1 MSVAR
6 ANSIIRSSIIIV
18 GGGASGVVLAAHL
31 LKSPN
36 PDLRVTLIEKRPH
49 FGQGIAYSTLLSA
62 HVLNVS
68 AAGMSA
74 YADDP
79 LNFWRW
85 LQGRGLISQEQ
96 TPQTPFYAPRSV
108 YARYLKEVLDELEA
122 REKETGRLRLIREES
137 LSISPTSSGVE
148 VVLANGTSVV
158 AHLAVLATGHDEQP
172 GAGQGHA
179 IRMGTEADTALDPEA
194 RVLVLGTGLSMVDA
208 FLSLEQRGHRGEIV
222 AVSRRGLLPAP
233 HRKGNP
239 IKLDVADI
247 PLGTQLSYFVGWFR
261 DLIRENQ
268 KAGIDWRDVVDGLR
282 PFNQKIWQNWPSS
295 AKRRFVE
302 HTKAWWDIHRHRLA
316 PEVHARVTE
325 AVRTGRIRPV
335 AGRVVGIE
343 AGDGFTVGIQSRHTK
358 ALETLQVARIYD
370 CTGIARDISTTSN
383 SVVRSLVDRGLA
395 RPDPLRLGL
404 DVTAKCEIIAGDGTA
419 SAKILAVGPLTRGTF
434 FEIDAI
440 PDIRVQCARLSKQL
454 LG

>member
-1 MSVAR
+1 MTGR
-6 ANSIIRSSIIIV
+6 ATPSSIIIV

-36 PDLRVTLIEKRPH
+36 PDLRVSLIEKRPH
-49 FGQGIAYSTLLSA
+49 FGQGMAYSTLLSA

-79 LNFWRW
+79 GNFSRW
-85 LQGRGLISQEQ
+85 LLGRGLATPEQ
-96 TPQTPFYAPRSV
+96 APVYAPRSV
-108 YARYLKEVLDELEA
+108 YARYLKELLDELEA
-122 REKETGRLRLIREES
+122 REQQTGRLRLIREES
-137 LSISPTSSGVE
+137 LSISPTASGVE
-148 VVLANGTSVV
+148 VALANGTSVV
-158 AHLAVLATGHDEQP
+158 AHLSVLATGHDEEP

-179 IRMGTEADTALDPEA
+179 IRMGSEADTAFDPEA

-208 FLSLEQRGHRGEIV
+208 FLSLEQRGHRGAIV
-222 AVSRRGLLPAP
+222 AVSRRGLLPSP

-247 PLGTQLSYFVGWFR
+247 PLGTQLSYFVAWFR
-261 DLIRENQ
+261 DLIRENH

-302 HTKAWWDIHRHRLA
+302 HTKAWWDIHRHRMA
-316 PEVHARVTE
+316 PQVYARVAE
-325 AVRTGRIRPV
+325 AVQAGRIRLV
-335 AGRVVGIE
+335 AGRVVEIA
-343 AGDGFTVGIQSRHTK
+343 AGDGFSVQVQSRHTQQ
-358 ALETLQVARIYD
+358 LERFDVARIYD
-370 CTGIARDISTTSN
+370 CAGIARDISATSN

-404 DVTAKCEIIAGDGTA
+404 DVTANCEVIAGDGTV

-440 PDIRVQCARLSKQL
+440 PDIRVQCARLSKRL

>member
-6 ANSIIRSSIIIV
+6 TNSIIIV

-31 LKSPN
+31 LKSAN

-79 LNFWRW
+79 GNFWRW
-85 LQGRGLISQEQ
+85 LQGRGLVSQEQ

-108 YARYLKEVLDELEA
+108 YARYLKELLDELEA

-148 VVLANGTSVV
+148 VTLANGTSVV

-179 IRMGTEADTALDPEA
+179 IRMGTEADTALDAEA

-208 FLSLEQRGHRGEIV
+208 FLSLEQRGHKGEIV
-222 AVSRRGLLPAP
+222 AVSRRGLLPSP

-247 PLGTQLSYFVGWFR
+247 PLGTQLSYFVSWFR

-268 KAGIDWRDVVDGLR
+268 KAGVDWRDVVDGLR

-343 AGDGFTVGIQSRHTK
+343 AGDGLAVEIQSRHTQ

-404 DVTAKCEIIAGDGTA
+404 DVSAKCEIIAGDGTA

>member
-1 MSVAR
+1 MSGR
-6 ANSIIRSSIIIV
+6 ANSIIIV
-18 GGGASGVVLAAHL
+18 GGGASGVVMAAHL

-79 LNFWRW
+79 GNFWRW
-85 LQGRGLISQEQ
+85 LQGRGLVDPEQ
-96 TPQTPFYAPRSV
+96 TPQTPFYAPRSI
-108 YARYLKEVLDELEA
+108 YARYLGELLDELEA
-122 REKETGRLRLIREES
+122 REQPTGRLRLIHEES
-137 LSISPTSSGVE
+137 LSITPTASGVE
-148 VVLANGTSVV
+148 VALANGTSVV
-158 AHLAVLATGHDEQP
+158 AHLAILATGHDEQP
-172 GAGQGHA
+172 AQGHA
-179 IRMGTEADTALDPEA
+179 IRMGSEADTALDPES
-194 RVLVLGTGLSMVDA
+194 RVMVLGTGLSMVDA
-208 FLSLEQRGHRGEIV
+208 FLALEQRGHTGEIV
-222 AVSRRGLLPAP
+222 AVSRRGLLPSP

-282 PFNQKIWQNWPSS
+282 PFNQKIWQNWPAS

-302 HTKAWWDIHRHRLA
+302 HTKAWWDIHRHRMA
-316 PEVHARVTE
+316 PEVYAKVTQ
-325 AVRTGRIRPV
+325 AVQSGRIRLV
-335 AGRVVGIE
+335 AGRVVGITPGE
-343 AGDGFTVGIQSRHTK
+343 AFSVDVQSRHSQLVE
-358 ALETLQVARIYD
+358 AFDVARIYD
-370 CTGIARDISTTSN
+370 CSGIVRDISTSSN

-395 RPDPLRLGL
+395 RPDPMRIGL
-404 DVTAKCEIIAGDGTA
+404 DVSANCEIIAGDGA
-419 SAKILAVGPLTRGTF
+419 VSRKILAVGPLTRGTF

>member
-222 AVSRRGLLPAP
+222 AVSRRGRRPSP

>member
-1 MSVAR
+1 MTGR
-6 ANSIIRSSIIIV
+6 ANSIIIV

-79 LNFWRW
+79 GNFWRW
-85 LQGRGLISQEQ
+85 LLDRGLATPEQ
-96 TPQTPFYAPRSV
+96 APVYAPRSV
-108 YARYLKEVLDELEA
+108 YARYLKELLDELEA
-122 REKETGRLRLIREES
+122 CELETRRLRLIREES
-137 LSISPTSSGVE
+137 LSISPTASGVE
-148 VVLANGTSVV
+148 VALANGTSVV

-172 GAGQGHA
+172 GAGQGLA
-179 IRMGTEADTALDPEA
+179 IRMGSEADTALDPDS

-208 FLSLEQRGHRGEIV
+208 FLSLEQRGHRGDIV
-222 AVSRRGLLPAP
+222 AVSRRGLLPSP

-302 HTKAWWDIHRHRLA
+302 HTKAWWDIHRHRMA
-316 PEVHARVTE
+316 PEVYGRVTE
-325 AVRTGRIRPV
+325 AVRSGRIRPV
-335 AGRVVGIE
+335 AGRVVAITPGE
-343 AGDGFTVGIQSRHTK
+343 HFAVQVQSRHTQR
-358 ALETLQVARIYD
+358 LETFDVARVYD

-404 DVTAKCEIIAGDGTA
+404 DVTANCEVIASDGA
-419 SAKILAVGPLTRGTF
+419 VSAKILAVGPLTRGTF

-440 PDIRVQCARLSKQL
+440 PDIRVQCARLSKRL

>member
-1 MSVAR
+1 MTTGR
-6 ANSIIRSSIIIV
+6 ANSIIIV

-49 FGQGIAYSTLLSA
+49 FGQGMAYSTLLSA

-79 LNFWRW
+79 GNFARW
-85 LQGRGLISQEQ
+85 LQERGLATPEQ
-96 TPQTPFYAPRSV
+96 ASVYAPRSV
-108 YARYLKEVLDELEA
+108 YARYLKELLDELEA
-122 REKETGRLRLIREES
+122 CERETGRLRLIREVS
-137 LSISPTSSGVE
+137 LSISPNSAGVE
-148 VVLANGTSVV
+148 VALANGTSVV
-158 AHLAVLATGHDEQP
+158 ARLAVLATGHDEQP

-179 IRMGTEADTALDPEA
+179 IRMGTEADTALDPESP
-194 RVLVLGTGLSMVDA
+194 VLVLGTGLSMVDA
-208 FLSLEQRGHRGEIV
+208 FLALEQRGHQGEIV
-222 AVSRRGLLPAP
+222 AVSRRGLLPSP

-261 DLIRENQ
+261 NLIRENQ

-302 HTKAWWDIHRHRLA
+302 HTKAWWDIHRHRMA
-316 PEVHARVTE
+316 PEVYARVTE
-325 AVRTGRIRPV
+325 AVQSGRIRPV

-343 AGDGFTVGIQSRHTK
+343 AGDQFKVEIQSRHTQ
-358 ALETLQVARIYD
+358 ALESLEVARIYD

-404 DVTAKCEIIAGDGTA
+404 DVTANCEIIAGDGSV

>member
-1 MSVAR
+1 MTGR
-6 ANSIIRSSIIIV
+6 ANSIIIV

-68 AAGMSA
+68 ATGMSA

-79 LNFWRW
+79 GNFWRW
-85 LQGRGLISQEQ
+85 LLERGLATPEQ
-96 TPQTPFYAPRSV
+96 TPVYAPRSL
-108 YARYLKEVLDELEA
+108 YARYLKELLDDLEA
-122 REKETGRLRLIREES
+122 RERATGRLRLIREES
-137 LSISPTSSGVE
+137 RSISPTASGVE

-158 AHLAVLATGHDEQP
+158 SHLAVLATGHDEQP
-172 GAGQGHA
+172 AHGHA
-179 IRMGTEADTALDPEA
+179 IRMGSEADTALDPDS
-194 RVLVLGTGLSMVDA
+194 RVMVLGTGLSMVDA
-208 FLSLEQRGHRGEIV
+208 FLALEQRGHKGDIV
-222 AVSRRGLLPAP
+222 AISRRGLLPSP

-239 IKLDVADI
+239 IKLDIADI

-268 KAGIDWRDVVDGLR
+268 KAGVDWRDVVDGLR
-282 PFNQKIWQNWPSS
+282 PFNQNIWQNWPSS

-302 HTKAWWDIHRHRLA
+302 HTKAWWDIHRHRMA
-316 PEVHARVTE
+316 PEVYAKVTG
-325 AVRTGRIRPV
+325 AVQSGRIRLV
-335 AGRVVGIE
+335 AGRVVDVTANDEFIV
-343 AGDGFTVGIQSRHTK
+343 AVQSRHTQR
-358 ALETLQVARIYD
+358 LETFDVARIYD
-370 CTGIARDISTTSN
+370 CSGIVRDISTSSN

-395 RPDPLRLGL
+395 RPDPLRIGL
-404 DVTAKCEIIAGDGTA
+404 DVTANCEIIAADGTV
-419 SAKILAVGPLTRGTF
+419 STKILAVGPLTRGTF

-440 PDIRVQCARLSKQL
+440 PDIRVQCARLSKRL